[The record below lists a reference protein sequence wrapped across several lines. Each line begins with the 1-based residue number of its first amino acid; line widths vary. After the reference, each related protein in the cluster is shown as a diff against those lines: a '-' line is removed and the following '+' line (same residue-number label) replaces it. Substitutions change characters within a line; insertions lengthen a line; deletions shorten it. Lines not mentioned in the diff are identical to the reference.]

1 MQNHRHPKMILTFF
15 YIVKFYSSK
24 YYKLLIKNSKSKE
37 GIKLKQ
43 KFFFFKSD
51 PLSSWEDPRQSL
63 RELDSWR
70 NRENVN
76 NRNTV

>member
-1 MQNHRHPKMILTFF
+1 MILTFF

-24 YYKLLIKNSKSKE
+24 YYKLLIKNSKSNE

-51 PLSSWEDPRQSL
+51 PLSSWEDPCQSL

-76 NRNTV
+76 NRNIV

>member
-1 MQNHRHPKMILTFF
+1 MILTFF

-51 PLSSWEDPRQSL
+51 PLSSWEDPYQRL
-63 RELDSWR
+63 
-70 NRENVN
+70 ENL
-76 NRNTV
+76 TVGGKGKMSTIGTLCEA